1 MRRATLAIT
10 ALLLLPPHA
19 VWAVDTAADTIENFY
34 QEYLTTDSTDRMKRR
49 PAFSQGFLHD
59 EALNKKSCEQFAGT
73 DQCGW
78 DASFNPYLNAQ
89 DYSSDLTF
97 HNANVH
103 VKEEKPNTVDV
114 TLSIFPDAEN
124 EMNTRKITYL
134 MLREQGNWVVDNIIA
149 DSGDEK
155 KPFMAR
161 RVMLNEIARYQ
172 NKALQE

>member
-1 MRRATLAIT
+1 
-10 ALLLLPPHA
+10 
-19 VWAVDTAADTIENFY
+19 VWAEPTATETIEDFY
-34 QEYLTTDSTDRMKRR
+34 LAYLSPDPVDRLKRR

-89 DYSSDLTF
+89 DFSDDLTY

-103 VKEEKPNTVDV
+103 VTEPKANTVEV
-114 TLSIFPDAEN
+114 TLSLFPGAEG
-124 EMNTRKITYL
+124 EMNRRKVTYL
-134 MLREQGNWVVDNIIA
+134 MLREQGSWVVDNIIA
-149 DSGDEK
+149 DAGEGQ

-161 RVMLNEIARYQ
+161 RVMLNEIARLQ
-172 NKALQE
+172 NKGLN